1 MDMAEKTG
9 KKHAQS
15 AVILTAIS
23 LGASVASAQE
33 PAQKRNFQQ
42 MFNGAAEAAMTEPS
56 TISGVF
62 ETRWPASTDDFIVDA
77 KGALRHSDSVE
88 GESESL
94 TQIDISDSA
103 SRSASKLIDTAN
115 ADMRRTPATTET
127 GVVSAVEQAEAIVPP
142 CGLSPLDPARIKIL
156 VEEAAIRH
164 DVDPGFATAIVAVES
179 NFDRNRN
186 SPKGARGPMQL
197 MPATAGRFNV
207 DDVCD
212 PVANIDGGVK
222 YLRSLLDEFGNPLLV
237 AAAYNAGEQRI
248 YEYGGIPPFAETV
261 GYVAKVVNHQLGLP
275 MPAAGRRAAAA
286 PAVTDD
292 GEGTREVGV
301 IVPRKTGSFVGG
313 VMHF

>member
-1 MDMAEKTG
+1 MAGKTG

-15 AVILTAIS
+15 AVILTALL
-23 LGASVASAQE
+23 LGSSAASGQESAQQR
-33 PAQKRNFQQ
+33 AFKQKFT
-42 MFNGAAEAAMTEPS
+42 GAAEAPMTEPS

-62 ETRWPASTDDFIVDA
+62 ETRWLASTDDFIIDT
-77 KGALRHSDSVE
+77 KGALQHSDNGPS
-88 GESESL
+88 ESESVPHIGVL
-94 TQIDISDSA
+94 DSA
-103 SRSASKLIDTAN
+103 SRSGSTPIDIAN
-115 ADMRRTPATTET
+115 ADMRPTTAATEV
-127 GVVSAVEQAEAIVPP
+127 GIVSPVEQADVIVPP
-142 CGLSPLDPARIKIL
+142 CGPSPLDPARIEVL

-164 DVDPGFATAIVAVES
+164 GVDPGFATAIVAIES
-179 NFDRNRN
+179 DFDRDRN

-222 YLRSLLDEFGNPLLV
+222 YLRALLDEFGNPLLV

-261 GYVAKVVNHQLGLP
+261 GYVAKVVNHQLGLSL
-275 MPAAGRRAAAA
+275 PAARRKTAGSPFVAGS
-286 PAVTDD
+286 D
-292 GEGTREVGV
+292 GGDREVGV
-301 IVPRKTGSFVGG
+301 IAPRKTGSFVGG